1 MLRYEPCHLWK
12 ILNIKKHFKKD
23 YKKTLTIKKV
33 CRYYYEFEGAKDEKQ
48 EKYKGAIILLAGEKS
63 IEII

>member
-1 MLRYEPCHLWK
+1 MNHIICENFNHKESLTKK
-12 ILNIKKHFKKD
+12 IVKKSNN
-23 YKKTLTIKKV
+23 YKKV
-33 CRYYYEFEGAKDEKQ
+33 CRYYYEFEGEKDEKQ

>member
-1 MLRYEPCHLWK
+1 MNHIICENFNHKESLTKK
-12 ILNIKKHFKKD
+12 IVKKSNN
-23 YKKTLTIKKV
+23 YKKV
-33 CRYYYEFEGAKDEKQ
+33 CRYYYEFEGVKDEKQ

>member
-1 MLRYEPCHLWK
+1 MNHIICENFNHKESLTKK
-12 ILNIKKHFKKD
+12 IVKKSNN
-23 YKKTLTIKKV
+23 YKKV